1 METNST
7 YPLSILVDDDDE
19 FLPKVE
25 KILKEVFD
33 RFDKDNDGVWKL
45 EELQDF
51 AEATNGRAFDQSV
64 IDEIVD
70 SFDVDR
76 NKDLTYKGFYQ
87 MYHMQTLSDPEE
99 TLKDFKKHGYDN
111 NLDLVTSRTQ
121 DEIPKTPTVAD
132 DENEH

>member
-1 METNST
+1 MATESID
-7 YPLSILVDDDDE
+7 PLSILIDDDTDE

-25 KILKEVFD
+25 L
-33 RFDKDNDGVWKL
+33 DKDGAWKT

-51 AEATNGRAFDQSV
+51 AEATNGRA
-64 IDEIVD
+64 EIVE
-70 SFDVDR
+70 SFDVND
-76 NKDLTYKGFYQ
+76 KDQLTYKGFYQ

-121 DEIPKTPTVAD
+121 DEIPKTPTVGD
-132 DENEH
+132 DENER

>member
-1 METNST
+1 MATESID
-7 YPLSILVDDDDE
+7 PLSILIDDDTDE

-25 KILKEVFD
+25 LILREVFD
-33 RFDKDNDGVWKL
+33 RFDKDKDGAWKT

-51 AEATNGRAFDQSV
+51 AEATNGRA
-64 IDEIVD
+64 EIVE
-70 SFDVDR
+70 SFDVND
-76 NKDLTYKGFYQ
+76 KDQLTYKGFYQ

-121 DEIPKTPTVAD
+121 DEIPKTPTVGD
-132 DENEH
+132 DENER